1 MNGKNKE
8 NRRKHMLIEF
18 VKLIGLTLIIVLI
31 AKYILVTLLRRL
43 AETLHLGPKAVGN
56 IAGATTSVPELLTV
70 SFSALGGFLGT
81 SLFNIVSSNII
92 NVLQY
97 VVAII
102 LHKNTTYLKNKA
114 IKIDLF
120 IVAITILT
128 PVLMIIWNK
137 EMHIGVVPI
146 LLILFVIGYFI
157 NYNAHKLYVNNAME
171 EEKNETK
178 NHNASGKHIAIYSIL
193 LIVTGTVLFIVGEG
207 LHVVLENLTLHFQIP
222 EFILGILLG
231 VVTSIPELI
240 TFFESQ
246 RHHQKNSQHG
256 VIEATNNLLT
266 SNLLNLCIIQSIGIM
281 IYAMVK

>member
-1 MNGKNKE
+1 
-8 NRRKHMLIEF
+8 MLIEF
-18 VKLIGLTLIIVLI
+18 IKLIGLTVIIVLI
-31 AKYILVTLLRRL
+31 AKYVLVILLRRF
-43 AETLHLGPKAVGN
+43 AETLHLGAKAVGN
-56 IAGATTSVPELLTV
+56 IAGMTTSVPELLTV

-81 SLFNIVSSNII
+81 SLFNIVSSNSI
-92 NVLQY
+92 NIVLY
-97 VVAII
+97 MATI
-102 LHKNTTYLKNKA
+102 LANKNGRYLKNKA

-120 IVAITILT
+120 MVGVTILI
-128 PVLMIIWNK
+128 PIFMVIGNK
-137 EMHIGVVPI
+137 EISIGIVPI
-146 LLILFVIGYFI
+146 LLILFVIGYFM
-157 NYNAHKLYVNNAME
+157 NYNAHKLYVTDAMQ

-178 NHNASGKHIAIYSIL
+178 NHNANGKHIAIYSIL

-207 LHVVLENLTLHFQIP
+207 LHMVLENLTLHFQIP

-246 RHHQKNSQHG
+246 RHHQGNSQHG

-266 SNLLNLCIIQSIGIM
+266 SNLFNLCIIQSIGII